1 MGMLALGSVLAGVGV
16 LLVGLLAL
24 LFRNPRAPRW
34 TRPEAVVFLTM
45 VPVAGMIGF
54 GFGYVLYGAS
64 ALLHGEGDRREL
76 VALALVP
83 VVVALIWHA
92 LGIRGRLRA
101 YAEASGAASGAVPT
115 TEALAG
121 PTDQPPQAP
130 PPGRPTRRPTRKVD

>member
-1 MGMLALGSVLAGVGV
+1 MLALGSVLAGVGV

-24 LFRNPRAPRW
+24 LFHNPRAPRW

-54 GFGYVLYGAS
+54 GFGYMLYGGS
-64 ALLHGEGDRREL
+64 ALLRGEGDLREL
-76 VALALVP
+76 AVLALVP

-92 LGIRGRLRA
+92 LGIRSRLRA
-101 YAEASGAASGAVPT
+101 YGEASGAVSSVVPM

-121 PTDQPPQAP
+121 SIDEPPESPAP
-130 PPGRPTRRPTRKVD
+130 GKPPRRPGRKAA

>member
-1 MGMLALGSVLAGVGV
+1 MRMLALGSVLAGVGV

-34 TRPEAVVFLTM
+34 TRPEAVLFLTV

-64 ALLHGEGDRREL
+64 ALLHGEGDLREL
-76 VALALVP
+76 AALALVP

-92 LGIRGRLRA
+92 LGIRERLRA
-101 YAEASGAASGAVPT
+101 YAEASGTASGAVPV
-115 TEALAG
+115 TEALVG
-121 PTDQPPQAP
+121 PTDQPPESPAP
-130 PPGRPTRRPTRKVD
+130 GTPRRPTRKVA